1 MSHLLALTWQLR
13 LVGMALIGMGLLHVV
28 LPRVLGWP
36 DDLGNTSLL
45 TRQVSY
51 AHLFFI
57 GLTCV
62 LLGALSLAFAREL
75 LTGGSL
81 PTVLLCGQTL
91 FWGLRWV
98 MEFAYFSPRLW
109 RGHRLRTAG
118 HVALSALWTWV
129 TAVFA
134 VATVHAAVQ

>member
-1 MSHLLALTWQLR
+1 MTQLLALTWQLR
-13 LVGMALIGMGLLHVV
+13 LVGLALVGMGLLHAV

-36 DDLGNTSLL
+36 GDLRGSSLL

-62 LLGALSLAFAREL
+62 LLGVLPRAFAPEL
-75 LTGGSL
+75 LSGAPL
-81 PTVLLCGQTL
+81 PTVVLCGQTL

-98 MEFAYFSPRLW
+98 MQFAYFSPGLW

-118 HVALSALWTWV
+118 HVALSVLWTWV
-129 TAVFA
+129 TGVFA
-134 VATVHAAVQ
+134 AATMHAVG

>member
-1 MSHLLALTWQLR
+1 MTHILALTWQLR
-13 LVGMALIGMGLLHVV
+13 LVGVALIGMGLLHVV
-28 LPRVLGWP
+28 LPRILGWP

-62 LLGALSLAFAREL
+62 LLGALPLAFAREL
-75 LTGGSL
+75 LSGDPL

-118 HVALSALWTWV
+118 HVALSVLWTWV
-129 TAVFA
+129 TVVFA
-134 VATVHAAVQ
+134 LGTVHAAGQ

>member
-1 MSHLLALTWQLR
+1 M
-13 LVGMALIGMGLLHVV
+13 
-28 LPRVLGWP
+28 
-36 DDLGNTSLL
+36 
-45 TRQVSY
+45 SY

-62 LLGALSLAFAREL
+62 LLGALPLALAPEL
-75 LTGGSL
+75 LSGGKL
-81 PTVLLCGQTL
+81 PSVLLCGQTL

-118 HVALSALWTWV
+118 HVALSVLWTWV
-129 TAVFA
+129 TAVFTA
-134 VATVHAAVQ
+134 ATLHAAL

>member
-1 MSHLLALTWQLR
+1 MTHLLTLTAQLR
-13 LVGMALIGMGLLHVV
+13 LVGVALVGMGLLHAV
-28 LPRVLGWP
+28 LPRILDWP
-36 DDLGNTSLL
+36 GDLGGTSLL

-51 AHLFFI
+51 AHVFFI

-62 LLGALSLAFAREL
+62 LLGVLPLVFAREL
-75 LTGGSL
+75 LSGDPL

-118 HVALSALWTWV
+118 HVALSVLWTWV

-134 VATVHAAVQ
+134 VATAHAAG

>member
-1 MSHLLALTWQLR
+1 MTQLLALTWQLR
-13 LVGMALIGMGLLHVV
+13 LVGAALIGMGLLHAV

-36 DDLGNTSLL
+36 GDLGGASLL

-62 LLGALSLAFAREL
+62 LLGALPLAFAREL
-75 LTGGSL
+75 LGGGPL

-109 RGHRLRTAG
+109 RGHRLRTVG
-118 HVALSALWTWV
+118 HVALSVLWTWV

-134 VATVHAAVQ
+134 VATAHAAG

>member
-1 MSHLLALTWQLR
+1 MHLLTLAGQLH
-13 LVGMALIGMGLLHVV
+13 LVGAALIGMGLLHVI
-28 LPRVLGWP
+28 LPRILDWP
-36 DDLGNTSLL
+36 GDLGGTSLL

-62 LLGALSLAFAREL
+62 LLGALPLACTTEL
-75 LTGGSL
+75 LSGDRL

-91 FWGLRWV
+91 FWGLRWI

-118 HVALSALWTWV
+118 HVALSVLWTWV
-129 TAVFA
+129 TAVFV
-134 VATVHAAVQ
+134 VATVHATG

>member
-1 MSHLLALTWQLR
+1 MTQLLTLTGQMR
-13 LVGMALIGMGLLHVV
+13 LVGLALILMGLVHAV

-36 DDLGNTSLL
+36 GDLRASSLL

-57 GLTCV
+57 GLTCA
-62 LLGALSLAFAREL
+62 LLGALPLAFAPDL
-75 LTGGSL
+75 LTGAPL
-81 PTVLLCGQTL
+81 PTFLLCAQTL
-91 FWGLRWV
+91 FWGLRWI

-118 HVALSALWTWV
+118 HAALAVLWTWV
-129 TAVFA
+129 TGVFV
-134 VATVHAAVQ
+134 VAATRTLG

>member
-1 MSHLLALTWQLR
+1 VTQLLALTWQLR
-13 LVGMALIGMGLLHVV
+13 LVGVALIGMGLLHVV
-28 LPRVLGWP
+28 LPRILNWP
-36 DDLGNTSLL
+36 GDLGGTSLL

-62 LLGALSLAFAREL
+62 LLGALPLTFAREL
-75 LTGGSL
+75 LSGDPL
-81 PTVLLCGQTL
+81 PTVLLYGQTL

-118 HVALSALWTWV
+118 HIALSALWTWV

-134 VATVHAAVQ
+134 LATVHVAG

>member
-1 MSHLLALTWQLR
+1 MIQLLALTVQLR
-13 LVGMALIGMGLLHVV
+13 LVGAALIGMGLLHVV
-28 LPRVLGWP
+28 VPRVLDWP
-36 DDLGNTSLL
+36 GDLGSTSLL

-62 LLGALSLAFAREL
+62 LLGALPLAFAREL
-75 LTGGSL
+75 LSGDPL

-91 FWGLRWV
+91 FWGLRWA
-98 MEFAYFSPRLW
+98 MEFVYFSPRLW

-118 HVALSALWTWV
+118 HVALSVLWTWV

-134 VATVHAAVQ
+134 VATVHAAG

>member
-1 MSHLLALTWQLR
+1 MTQLLTLTSQLR
-13 LVGMALIGMGLLHVV
+13 LVGLALVGMGLLHAV
-28 LPRVLGWP
+28 LPRILGWP
-36 DDLGNTSLL
+36 GDLGGSSLL

-51 AHLFFI
+51 AHVFFI

-62 LLGALSLAFAREL
+62 LLGALPLAFSREL
-75 LTGGSL
+75 LSGAPL
-81 PTVLLCGQTL
+81 PTALLCGQTL

-118 HVALSALWTWV
+118 HLALSVLWTWV
-129 TAVFA
+129 TTVFTL
-134 VATVHAAVQ
+134 ATVHAVG